1 MTSETLQQRVR
12 PLIAVAATL
21 FVVDL
26 FVGWKRFAFSMPFI
40 DVRATASGW
49 SGWGALAGLC
59 ALTLLTLAIIGRASA
74 ATVALGLGTLVFTA
88 LELLTGH
95 ANVDV
100 GASMMRVHV
109 DTTLWPAWVG
119 IPHARGV
126 DGRRGANPEPP
137 TPRHPRADHRRPP
150 RPDLMHVRA
159 TERPPRTITM
169 QPEDIR

>member
-26 FVGWKRFAFSMPFI
+26 FLGWQQVAVSMPLI

-88 LELLTGH
+88 LELLTDH

-119 IPHARGV
+119 LALAGVMAAAAAIPYLALPGERTPTTVAPH
-126 DGRRGANPEPP
+126 GR
-137 TPRHPRADHRRPP
+137 T
-150 RPDLMHVRA
+150 
-159 TERPPRTITM
+159 
-169 QPEDIR
+169 

>member
-26 FVGWKRFAFSMPFI
+26 FLGWQRVAVSMPLI

-119 IPHARGV
+119 LALAGVMAVAAAIPYLALLGERTPTTVAPH
-126 DGRRGANPEPP
+126 GR
-137 TPRHPRADHRRPP
+137 T
-150 RPDLMHVRA
+150 
-159 TERPPRTITM
+159 
-169 QPEDIR
+169 

>member
-1 MTSETLQQRVR
+1 MISETLQQRVR

-26 FVGWKRFAFSMPFI
+26 FLGWQRVAVSMPVI

-95 ANVDV
+95 ANHL
-100 GASMMRVHV
+100 RVVFHPLGLGRV
-109 DTTLWPAWVG
+109 IVNREEVYRHLW
-119 IPHARGV
+119 
-126 DGRRGANPEPP
+126 RRA
-137 TPRHPRADHRRPP
+137 
-150 RPDLMHVRA
+150 
-159 TERPPRTITM
+159 ER
-169 QPEDIR
+169 QPG